1 MANFLSATANFEDF
15 INMSSAEINGHVQ
28 KNNESVLKKAFN
40 FSSSTGS
47 TNSNTLPLHI
57 ITLLCSL
64 LYKL

>member
-40 FSSSTGS
+40 FS
-47 TNSNTLPLHI
+47 I
-57 ITLLCSL
+57 FY
-64 LYKL
+64 YKHESVVF